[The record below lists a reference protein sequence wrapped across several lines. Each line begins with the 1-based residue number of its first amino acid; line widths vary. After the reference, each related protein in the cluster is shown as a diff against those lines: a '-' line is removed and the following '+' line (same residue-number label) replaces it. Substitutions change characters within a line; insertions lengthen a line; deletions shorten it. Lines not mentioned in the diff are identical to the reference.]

1 MHTAV
6 MISENVP
13 SGRRTCLLAC
23 PLHTLAL
30 GCSPNLAIQPTTW
43 TQASCR
49 SGPKTR
55 APVQL
60 PGSSVGG
67 TALGWLE
74 RGTPCPLCHCP
85 SVHSTLTRELTGR
98 GEAHPVGSRP
108 ALAIKVSKSTGSHKG
123 PTLGHL
129 GAERKVWP
137 LDPVVLPLP
146 GLGCVQNNTF
156 VSSANIDQEAHSLLG
171 LGHCPL
177 LGLF

>member
-1 MHTAV
+1 M
-6 MISENVP
+6 P
-13 SGRRTCLLAC
+13 PCLPFA
-23 PLHTLAL
+23 HLAL
-30 GCSPNLAIQPTTW
+30 GCSPNLAIQSTTW
-43 TQASCR
+43 TQARCR
-49 SGPKTR
+49 SGPKPH
-55 APVQL
+55 ASVLL

-74 RGTPCPLCHCP
+74 RGTPFPLCCCP
-85 SVHSTLTRELTGR
+85 SVGEGR

-108 ALAIKVSKSTGSHKG
+108 ALAIKVSKSTGCHEG
-123 PTLGHL
+123 PALGHL

-146 GLGCVQNNTF
+146 GLGCVQSNTF